1 MSTIRDGRIV
11 RSEVT
16 VTFTMGFELI
26 QKQNGHEIRD
36 FINQIEDAYQELNG
50 L

>member
-1 MSTIRDGRIV
+1 MSTIGHGRVV

-16 VTFTMGFELI
+16 VTLTMGFELI
-26 QKQNGHEIRD
+26 QKQNGHEIKD
-36 FINQIEDAYQELNG
+36 FINQIEAAYQELNG